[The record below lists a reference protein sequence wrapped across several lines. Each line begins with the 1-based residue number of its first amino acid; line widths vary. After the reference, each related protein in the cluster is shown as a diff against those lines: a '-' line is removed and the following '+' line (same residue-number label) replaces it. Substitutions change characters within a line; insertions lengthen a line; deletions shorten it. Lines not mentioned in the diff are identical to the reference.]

1 VEGIDFPDPAA
12 RFAAFV
18 TGQIDAGPEFPGMM
32 LRHQDVKTAREKR
45 PNLRLVT
52 FPANVMTHI
61 GMRTDMPPFNDVRVR
76 KALSHALDRK
86 AIADAT
92 VPLGSVRNPP
102 IPAALASWALPVEKL
117 GEGAKYYEYDP
128 KEARRLLKEAGHGN
142 GFATTLTYNDYQ
154 SQELIDS
161 VQMSV
166 KFWKDVGVEVNV
178 VQKPYAA
185 YFASAYVGKYE
196 GLMMGPQF
204 PALDPYNFM
213 AQYLPEESK
222 NQSHVNDPV
231 LTDLIQNSTRTLDEK
246 KRREIVHDFQR
257 HAAKQVYYLRI
268 NSQVYQAALDPAL
281 TNFGPNLGY
290 DYGGRLMAA
299 WWNR

>member
-1 VEGIDFPDPAA
+1 
-12 RFAAFV
+12 
-18 TGQIDAGPEFPGMM
+18 
-32 LRHQDVKTAREKR
+32 
-45 PNLRLVT
+45 
-52 FPANVMTHI
+52 
-61 GMRTDMPPFNDVRVR
+61 
-76 KALSHALDRK
+76 
-86 AIADAT
+86 
-92 VPLGSVRNPP
+92 
-102 IPAALASWALPVEKL
+102 
-117 GEGAKYYEYDP
+117 
-128 KEARRLLKEAGHGN
+128 
-142 GFATTLTYNDYQ
+142 
-154 SQELIDS
+154 
-161 VQMSV
+161 MSV
-166 KFWKDVGVEVNV
+166 KCWKDVGVEVNV

-246 KRREIVHDFQR
+246 KRREIVNDFQR